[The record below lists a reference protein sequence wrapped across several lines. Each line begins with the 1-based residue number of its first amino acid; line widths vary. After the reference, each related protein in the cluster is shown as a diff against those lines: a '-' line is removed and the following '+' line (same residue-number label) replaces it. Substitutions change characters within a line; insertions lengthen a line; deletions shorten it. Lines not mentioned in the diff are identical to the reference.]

1 MLKPANLYAA
11 DLHIKFVETMY
22 DMKYKYYHFGTSSG
36 IPTIDDDNRWSHQF
50 ASIDN
55 NGEILGYIMYGVNY
69 ETMSVPSFGA
79 ISFIP
84 GGSITYARD
93 LLQAIDNIFM
103 VYNFNRM
110 EWTCCIDNPAIRG
123 YRNLCKRFG
132 GREVGQLHQ
141 TIKLMDGKLY
151 DTAIF
156 EIMREDY
163 IKSKERKK

>member
-1 MLKPANLYAA
+1 MLKPANLYTA
-11 DLHIKFVETMY
+11 DLHVKFVESMY
-22 DMKYKYYHFGTSSG
+22 DMKYKYYHFGTSAS
-36 IPTIDDDNRWSHQF
+36 IPTIDDTNNWFHQF
-50 ASIDN
+50 VSVNDK
-55 NGEILGYIMYGVNY
+55 GEILGYIMYGVNY

-79 ISFIP
+79 ISFIE
-84 GGSITYARD
+84 GGSVTYAHD

-110 EWTCCIDNPAIRG
+110 EWNCCIGNPAVRG

-141 TIKLMDGKLY
+141 NIKLMDGKIY
-151 DTAIF
+151 DTVIF
-156 EIMREDY
+156 EVMREDY